1 MLSYLELWYQMQM
14 NAMFDENSYNGIIN
28 VRLSKF
34 ASMKEKW
41 ESINKTL

>member
-1 MLSYLELWYQMQM
+1 MKM

-34 ASMKEKW
+34 ESMKEKW
-41 ESINKTL
+41 EKINTQNES